1 MNLGNE
7 IKKLAIDNATTLTQ
21 LAKSISAKKNKHY
34 TVQNLSAK
42 LKKGTVNLEELMIIL
57 DTLGY
62 SIKLEKRL
70 AFTPRHKPAIQD

>member
-21 LAKSISAKKNKHY
+21 LAKVISEKKEKHY
-34 TVQNLSAK
+34 TVQNLSTK
-42 LKKGTVNLEELMIIL
+42 LKKGTVNLNELMIML

-62 SIKLEKRL
+62 IIKIEK
-70 AFTPRHKPAIQD
+70 K